1 MSGCMGGGKIH
12 DALRS
17 LPRLLIQP
25 DDLMNSKQE
34 AHQKQTKKQQN
45 TSFLI
50 LLCVRNEN
58 GKLSG
63 EES

>member
-1 MSGCMGGGKIH
+1 MGGDKIH
-12 DALRS
+12 GALRS

-34 AHQKQTKKQQN
+34 AHQKQTKKQPN
-45 TSFLI
+45 TSFLV

-58 GKLSG
+58 GMLSG